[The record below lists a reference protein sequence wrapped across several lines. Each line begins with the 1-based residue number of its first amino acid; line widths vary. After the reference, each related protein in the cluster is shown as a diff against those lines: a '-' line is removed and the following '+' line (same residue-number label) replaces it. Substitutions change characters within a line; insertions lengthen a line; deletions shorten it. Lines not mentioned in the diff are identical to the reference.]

1 MKKLHVIAMADHR
14 EELLKGLLHLGC
26 VEISEPGEVLADP
39 QWASLF
45 QRSGSSLAERKG
57 QLTDVN
63 TALDAIKQYA
73 KLKDGMF
80 IKRHPITEAEFLD
93 AGAAEKA
100 QAACDAVREQLGILT
115 KAQSEAGR
123 LESRAAALKPWE
135 SLDLP
140 LERSGTAHTIFRLG
154 VCPGQTD
161 VGAIRVQMEAE
172 GLAAELYEI
181 SADKLQKYLLV
192 IVHRGDEEKTQELL
206 RPFGFSAVTFQGM
219 TGTAAENI
227 RSLERELEANKK
239 TQDDAAAAI
248 AASAE
253 NRDALRI
260 YADRLRAEAAKE
272 QCAESVLTDETV
284 LYFQGWVPAEQE
296 KAVGAF
302 LTEKGCAWEALDPT
316 EEEIPDVPVQL
327 KNNWLTR
334 PLNMVTEMYSLPA
347 YDGVDP
353 NGLMAPFYIFFFGFM
368 FADLGY
374 GLLLAGA
381 CLFIQHKVRPK
392 GGFGQLIRLMTMCGV
407 SSAVIGLLT
416 GGFFSDFLVQFTGML
431 GLPQP
436 AVPFLSVPE
445 GSGLPAPLLN
455 VMEDP
460 MTVLVFA
467 LAVGFVQI
475 VVGMAVKFWMLCRD
489 GQVWDAVWDV
499 GTWWVI
505 FAGIGLFALN
515 LTGVS
520 SVGSVAGI
528 PVVLVLGCLMLLAQ
542 GRSAKG
548 FGKVTAVIGAVY
560 NGVTGYFGDILS
572 YSRLMVMMLAGSV
585 IGQVF
590 NILGAMPG
598 GGLPPAVGIPIF
610 FVIFIVGHAFNIGLN
625 VIGTYVHT
633 SRLQYLEF
641 FKQFYKE
648 GGRPWRPLNIATKFV
663 DIKEEQ

>member
-1 MKKLHVIAMADHR
+1 MKKLHVIAMADRR

-26 VEISEPGEVLADP
+26 VEISEPSEVLADP

-100 QAACDAVREQLGILT
+100 QSTCDAVREQLGILT

-227 RSLERELEANKK
+227 RSLERDLEANKK

-272 QCAESVLTDETV
+272 QCTESVLTDETV

-327 KNNWLTR
+327 KNNWLTK
-334 PLNMVTEMYSLPA
+334 PLNMVTEMYSLPR
-347 YDGVDP
+347 YDNVDP
-353 NGLMAPFYIFFFGFM
+353 NPLMAPFFILFYGIM
-368 FADLGY
+368 MADMGY
-374 GLLLAGA
+374 GLLMFLAG
-381 CLFIQHKVRPK
+381 LIVTKKYHPK
-392 GGFGQLIRLMTMCGV
+392 GIMGNLFGLMTLCGV
-407 SSAVIGLLT
+407 STFIVGAMT
-416 GGFFSDFLVQFTGML
+416 GGFFGDFIPQLAKIINPESTLELPYLFTPLQDTMAILVGSLVLGFIQILTGMAISFVKKAKD
-431 GLPQP
+431 GHIMDG
-436 AVPFLSVPE
+436 VWDE
-445 GSGLPAPLLN
+445 GS
-455 VMEDP
+455 
-460 MTVLVFA
+460 
-467 LAVGFVQI
+467 
-475 VVGMAVKFWMLCRD
+475 
-489 GQVWDAVWDV
+489 
-499 GTWWVI
+499 WWVI
-505 FAGIGLFALN
+505 FIGAALAILKIGN
-515 LTGVS
+515 IGKW
-520 SVGSVAGI
+520 
-528 PVVLVLGCLMLLAQ
+528 PVVLIAGCVMLVI
-542 GRSAKG
+542 GSTRNAKG
-548 FGKVTAVIGAVY
+548 FGKLGALIGAIY
-560 NGVTGYFGDILS
+560 NGVTGYFSDIMS
-572 YSRLMVMMLAGSV
+572 YSRLMALMLAGS
-585 IGQVF
+585 IIASVF
-590 NILGAMPG
+590 NQLGAVTNNVAG
-598 GGLPPAVGIPIF
+598 
-610 FVIFIVGHAFNIGLN
+610 FVIISLIGNALN
-625 VIGTYVHT
+625 FALNLLGCYVHDL
-633 SRLQYLEF
+633 RLQCLEF
-641 FKQFYKE
+641 FNRFYQD
-648 GGRPWRPLNIATKFV
+648 GGKPFLPLTFETNYV
-663 DIKEEQ
+663 DIKEEH

>member
-1 MKKLHVIAMADHR
+1 MKKLHVIAMADRR

-26 VEISEPGEVLADP
+26 VEISEPSEVLADP

-80 IKRHPITEAEFLD
+80 IKRHPITEAEFLN

-296 KAVGAF
+296 SAVGAF
-302 LTEKGCAWEALDPT
+302 LTENGCAWETLDPT
-316 EEEIPDVPVQL
+316 EEEISEVPVQL

-347 YDGVDP
+347 YGSLDP
-353 NGLMAPFYIFFFGFM
+353 NPLMAPFFILFYGM
-368 FADLGY
+368 MMADMGY
-374 GLLLAGA
+374 GLVMMLASLIVLKKKKPGGTMGHLFGLLG
-381 CLFIQHKVRPK
+381 L
-392 GGFGQLIRLMTMCGV
+392 CGV
-407 SSAVIGLLT
+407 STFLFGALT
-416 GGFFSDFLVQFTGML
+416 GGFFGDFLAQLFALTGIKTNF
-431 GLPQP
+431 
-436 AVPFLSVPE
+436 A
-445 GSGLPAPLLN
+445 LPALFTPLN
-455 VMEDP
+455 DTM
-460 MTVLVFA
+460 MILVGA
-467 LAVGFVQI
+467 MCLGFVQI
-475 VVGMAVKFWMLCRD
+475 ITGMAISFVKKLKH
-489 GQVWDAVWDV
+489 GQIMDAVWEEV
-499 GTWWVI
+499 TWWVV
-505 FAGIGLFALN
+505 FAGLALAILKVTN
-515 LTGVS
+515 LVIILGGVM
-520 SVGSVAGI
+520 VVAG
-528 PVVLVLGCLMLLAQ
+528 PVLTE
-542 GRSAKG
+542 KG
-548 FGKVTAVIGAVY
+548 FGKVTGIFGSLY
-560 NGVTGYFGDILS
+560 NHVTGYFGDILS
-572 YSRLMVMMLAGSV
+572 YSRLMALMLAGSV
-585 IGQVF
+585 IAQVF
-590 NILGAMPG
+590 NTLGAIPG
-598 GGLPPAVGIPIF
+598 NVF
-610 FVIFIVGHAFNIGLN
+610 IFIAGNALN
-625 VIGTYVHT
+625 FALNLLGCYVHDL
-633 SRLQYLEF
+633 RLQCLEYF
-641 FKQFYKE
+641 NKFYE
-648 GGRPWRPLNIATKFV
+648 DGGKPFRPLDLNTKYYNV
-663 DIKEEQ
+663 VKD

>member
-1 MKKLHVIAMADHR
+1 MKKLHVIAMADRR

-327 KNNWLTR
+327 KNNWLTK

-347 YDGVDP
+347 YDNVDP
-353 NGLMAPFYIFFFGFM
+353 NPLMAPFFILFYGVM
-368 FADLGY
+368 MADMGY
-374 GLLLAGA
+374 GLLMMLASVFV
-381 CLFIQHKVRPK
+381 LRTYRPK
-392 GGFGQLIRLMTMCGV
+392 GTMQHFFGLLGLCGISTFV
-407 SSAVIGLLT
+407 MGALT
-416 GGFFSDFLVQFTGML
+416 GGFFGDFLTQL
-431 GLPQP
+431 AQLIH
-436 AVPFLSVPE
+436 PE
-445 GSGLPAPLLN
+445 STFALPALFTPLDDTL
-455 VMEDP
+455 MI
-460 MTVLVFA
+460 LVGA
-467 LAVGFVQI
+467 MCLGFVQI
-475 VVGMAVKFWMLCRD
+475 LTGMVISVVGKLKRGQFLDAFWEEI
-489 GQVWDAVWDV
+489 
-499 GTWWVI
+499 TWWVV
-505 FAGIGLFALN
+505 FAGIALAVLGVTN
-515 LTGVS
+515 LVLYAGIVL
-520 SVGSVAGI
+520 VVAG
-528 PVVLVLGCLMLLAQ
+528 PVING
-542 GRSAKG
+542 KG
-548 FGKVTAVIGAVY
+548 FGKITGIFGSLY
-560 NGVTGYFGDILS
+560 NHVTGYFGDILS
-572 YSRLMVMMLAGSV
+572 YSRLMALMLSGSV
-585 IGQVF
+585 IAQVF
-590 NILGAMPG
+590 NTLGAIPG
-598 GGLPPAVGIPIF
+598 NVVVF
-610 FVIFIVGHAFNIGLN
+610 FIVSMAGNALN
-625 VIGTYVHT
+625 FALNLLGCYVHDL
-633 SRLQYLEF
+633 RLQCLEF
-641 FKQFYKE
+641 FKNFYQD
-648 GGRPWRPLNIATKFV
+648 GGKPFRPLAVDTKYV
-663 DIKEEQ
+663 DIQKD